1 MKIYDYTKF
10 TQCFLGPSIDG
21 RLDEII
27 NLINDGLKHRMA
39 KKIHPKEI
47 ERIER
52 LKKRE
57 RENDLRGPFDLVGR
71 PIAQEERALKE
82 SKKNQRYFDYKDCV
96 LIFAGSCGFGTK
108 DFEYFNKKF
117 SEFNEALVKDNV
129 HILFVRGNNDD
140 PSYFDEEKINFSNIK
155 TLVSNCL
162 VKFNGYSCLC
172 IGGGISFDREWK
184 KAKAKEYGTT
194 MYWENEGT
202 NFDIKEISDAIK
214 ENNIACVISHEIP
227 TFVMPGTG
235 SFKTNRWFKNNS
247 ELLSDAIESRT
258 KMDAV
263 YNEFVKADKKPYV
276 WWHTYSDDT
285 NKCSINDIYFK
296 CCNYVESLNQI
307 VQSHFNKY
315 LTEEENKPYSKFV
328 SEWAS
333 IKYEDLLWETTTEP
347 NDPEI
352 ERPVEEEGIRPA
364 AVHGVA
370 ANPMQQIAENERL
383 VQYNRADVAEVY
395 NRIVQARENNEGA
408 GMAANY
414 AVIDYGDPIFE
425 FRHNDGVAMA
435 HAEMNM
441 AARGEGAE

>member
-1 MKIYDYTKF
+1 
-10 TQCFLGPSIDG
+10 
-21 RLDEII
+21 
-27 NLINDGLKHRMA
+27 
-39 KKIHPKEI
+39 
-47 ERIER
+47 
-52 LKKRE
+52 
-57 RENDLRGPFDLVGR
+57 
-71 PIAQEERALKE
+71 
-82 SKKNQRYFDYKDCV
+82 
-96 LIFAGSCGFGTK
+96 
-108 DFEYFNKKF
+108 
-117 SEFNEALVKDNV
+117 
-129 HILFVRGNNDD
+129 
-140 PSYFDEEKINFSNIK
+140 
-155 TLVSNCL
+155 
-162 VKFNGYSCLC
+162 
-172 IGGGISFDREWK
+172 
-184 KAKAKEYGTT
+184 
-194 MYWENEGT
+194 
-202 NFDIKEISDAIK
+202 
-214 ENNIACVISHEIP
+214 
-227 TFVMPGTG
+227 MPGTG

-285 NKCSINDIYFK
+285 NKCNVNDIYFK
-296 CCNYVESLNQI
+296 CCNYVELLNQI

-352 ERPVEEEGIRPA
+352 GHPVEEDGIRPA

-370 ANPMQQIAENERL
+370 ANPAQQIAENERL

-408 GMAANY
+408 GMAGNY

-435 HAEMNM
+435 HAEMNV
-441 AARGEGAE
+441 AARGEVAE